1 MLGLKLKR
9 IKCEA
14 MEGLVEEAKDIID
27 SIDAGPVRDAALIGG
42 AQQVEHYEIASYG
55 TLCALAR
62 QLGHDEAL
70 ALLETSLEEEKAT
83 DVKLTE
89 MAEGGANQE
98 AAAA

>member
-1 MLGLKLKR
+1 
-9 IKCEA
+9 
-14 MEGLVEEAKDIID
+14 MEGLIEEAKDIIG

-62 QLGHDEAL
+62 QLGHSQAL
-70 ALLETSLEEEKAT
+70 ELLEVSLEEEKAT
-83 DVKLTE
+83 DKKLTQ
-89 MAEGGANQE
+89 MAEREANQE